1 MIRDTS
7 IGNDS
12 KEGSRVGC
20 SIPAQEPAENSCI
33 LGLMECGRTDA
44 LILQSRQAVKH
55 RLVVREEVGDGANVG
70 NRSHWACLH
79 GSVV

>member
-33 LGLMECGRTDA
+33 LGLMECGKTDA
-44 LILQSRQAVKH
+44 LILQSTLQGKCH
-55 RLVVREEVGDGANVG
+55 G
-70 NRSHWACLH
+70 CLEQTSSEAQI
-79 GSVV
+79 GC